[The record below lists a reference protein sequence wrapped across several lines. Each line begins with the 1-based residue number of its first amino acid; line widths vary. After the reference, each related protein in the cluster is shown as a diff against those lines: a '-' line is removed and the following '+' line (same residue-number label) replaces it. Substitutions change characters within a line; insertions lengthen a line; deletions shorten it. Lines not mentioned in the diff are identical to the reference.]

1 MRGRPDVGMCND
13 NSLGSRS
20 DRNDPASFA
29 RESTFAGANM
39 GWIERN
45 RGSAVRSFEVRGHL
59 EMALGLR
66 GAAAKL
72 GIPASTLDSEI
83 EHPGRG

>member
-29 RESTFAGANM
+29 RESTFAGSNM
-39 GWIERN
+39 G
-45 RGSAVRSFEVRGHL
+45 
-59 EMALGLR
+59 
-66 GAAAKL
+66 
-72 GIPASTLDSEI
+72 
-83 EHPGRG
+83 